1 MPRKITHG
9 NDKLDTLLAKQ
20 AQLQSSY
27 QEVQAILATRRKTLD
42 DLEKKIDE
50 EKKWV
55 YLYNMRELGEIII
68 AHFGEDFSQSAC
80 KKMLKYIFE
89 IEDVKDFIAIE
100 KEKCT
105 AQITDVVVD
114 TNTSDTI
121 VQEEHGTKTIPISN
135 VSYNSEEHEKETA

>member
-55 YLYNMRELGEIII
+55 YLHNMRELGEIVI
-68 AHFGEDFSQSAC
+68 AHFGEKFSQSAC
-80 KKMLKYIFE
+80 KDMLEYIFE

-105 AQITDVVVD
+105 TIVSKIVADTD
-114 TNTSDTI
+114 TNGTIIDTDN
-121 VQEEHGTKTIPISN
+121 GTKTTPITN
-135 VSYNSEEHEKETA
+135 VSYTTEEHEKETA